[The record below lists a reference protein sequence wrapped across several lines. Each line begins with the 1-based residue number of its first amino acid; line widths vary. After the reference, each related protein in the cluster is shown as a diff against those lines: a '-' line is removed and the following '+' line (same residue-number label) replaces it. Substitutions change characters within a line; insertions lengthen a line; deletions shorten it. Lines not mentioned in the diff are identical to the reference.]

1 MEYQKIINLLDD
13 LTNQSSK
20 FRTRNWV
27 AIIDEPRRT
36 YNVSNQIKF
45 KTSMIRSIILD
56 YSNAYIH
63 VRRTITVP
71 KTATQDATPNNRNKK
86 VISKNCASFINCIRE
101 LDNTQVDDAHDIDV
115 VMPMY
120 NLIEYSDICSKTSWS
135 LWQFYKDEPA
145 LNDNNV
151 IIDFSA
157 DSKNS
162 ISFK

>member
-120 NLIEYSDICSKTSWS
+120 NLIEYSDICSKTS
-135 LWQFYKDEPA
+135 
-145 LNDNNV
+145 
-151 IIDFSA
+151 
-157 DSKNS
+157 
-162 ISFK
+162 